1 MSFQN
6 YQQQQFEGGQF
17 NALTSQKKYTILTF
31 KLDTATS
38 LSDSTWRMNFPIRS
52 FWVRKASPDFE
63 ASIKLNY
70 QNDEG
75 DALPLSRNMNLG
87 YDFPQAGVAFQ
98 WPAQAGKEM
107 QIVFAHDSIIDV
119 GLVEN
124 ELNAEFSFKRFSL
137 EEVQVIKIGDYFN
150 TINSPVQI
158 LNFDENRD
166 HALITNHDDTSGGWD
181 SLPIAL
187 YLKATDHN
195 LRPFCVLK
203 AGQTLVWEYNQPLY
217 AFAYTQS
224 SDNTS
229 NQNVYVREVMK

>member
-31 KLDTATS
+31 KLDKATS

-124 ELNAEFSFKRFSL
+124 ELNAEFSLKRYSL
-137 EEVQVIKIGDYFN
+137 GDVQKIKVGDNYV
-150 TINSPVQI
+150 TITSPVQI
-158 LNFDENRD
+158 LNFDDQRD
-166 HALITNHDDTSGGWD
+166 HALITNFDDTIYGRD
-181 SLPIAL
+181 TLPIAL
-187 YLKATDHN
+187 FLSSSDSLLK
-195 LRPFCVLK
+195 PFLVLK
-203 AGQTLVWEYNQPLY
+203 AGQSLVWEYNTPL
-217 AFAYTQS
+217 FACAW
-224 SDNTS
+224 SDSFNTYD
-229 NQNVYVREVMK
+229 QHIFVREVMK

>member
-6 YQQQQFEGGQF
+6 HQQQQFEGGQF
-17 NALTSQKKYTILTF
+17 NALASQKKYTILTF
-31 KLDTATS
+31 KLDQATS
-38 LSDSTWRMNFPIRS
+38 LSDATWRLNFPIKS
-52 FWVRKASPDFE
+52 FWVRQASTDFE

-124 ELNAEFSFKRFSL
+124 ELNAEFSLKRLSL
-137 EEVQVIKIGDYFN
+137 GEEQSIKVGDYFS
-150 TINSPVQI
+150 TITSLVQI
-158 LNFDENRD
+158 LDYNEQRD
-166 HALITNHDDTSGGWD
+166 HALIINRDSSNTGWD
-181 SLPIAL
+181 TCPIGI
-187 YLKATDHN
+187 YLSPTGNFNNPD
-195 LRPFCVLK
+195 FVIK
-203 AGQTLVWEYNQPLY
+203 AGQILVWEYNTPLY
-217 AFAYTQS
+217 AFSFAQDTTEHQFAF
-224 SDNTS
+224 
-229 NQNVYVREVMK
+229 VREVMK